1 MFSFFKKSPPSTV
14 SYSDLAVD
22 MHSHLMPG
30 IDDGSTDVDNSL
42 ELIKGLEDLGFKR
55 FIATPHIFK
64 DLYPNTDETID
75 GAHALLTAHLKQVHP
90 STVISAAAEYYM
102 DDHFSGL
109 LESGAKLRTISGN
122 MVLVEFS
129 FVAMPGDYKQQLF
142 QLQLNGYQPILAH
155 PERYSYLGSQ
165 KKVYDE
171 LKNAGCLFQMNLL
184 SLAGYYGKQ
193 NQEMAQYLLK
203 QDYIDLVGTDLHH
216 LRHLDALRN
225 SPAVSKVVQELVQK
239 DRLMNTKLI

>member
-42 ELIKGLEDLGFKR
+42 ELIKGLEDLGFKK

-75 GAHALLTAHLKQVHP
+75 GAHALLTAHLKQVHT

-102 DDHFSGL
+102 DDYFSGL
-109 LESGAKLRTISGN
+109 LESGPNCERS
-122 MVLVEFS
+122 VEVWFGG
-129 FVAMPGDYKQQLF
+129 VPLF
-142 QLQLNGYQPILAH
+142 AQCQVIINNSYSNCNLKDINPYWPIPNGIH
-155 PERYSYLGSQ
+155 IWVH
-165 KKVYDE
+165 KK
-171 LKNAGCLFQMNLL
+171 
-184 SLAGYYGKQ
+184 SL
-193 NQEMAQYLLK
+193 
-203 QDYIDLVGTDLHH
+203 
-216 LRHLDALRN
+216 
-225 SPAVSKVVQELVQK
+225 
-239 DRLMNTKLI
+239 